1 MPTVT
6 TSELFDVFDRQS
18 AIPTV
23 QFDRRKPKGELW
35 EMLNSLFQ
43 ENCFAYRMNLE
54 WSLNIPIASRGSCAY
69 ASIEVLHE
77 SGVDPI
83 LMQLPKQ
90 HVYLVEGEVSDY
102 LVELIFTDTG
112 DETT

>member
-1 MPTVT
+1 
-6 TSELFDVFDRQS
+6 
-18 AIPTV
+18 
-23 QFDRRKPKGELW
+23 
-35 EMLNSLFQ
+35 
-43 ENCFAYRMNLE
+43 MNLE
-54 WSLNIPIASRGSCAY
+54 WSLNIPIAYRSSGAY

-102 LVELIFTDTG
+102 LVELIFTDNG
-112 DETT
+112 DETI